1 MLEFAEIR
9 CPITVAVADM
19 GVDVVIGIDFMK
31 TYDVEISVSKN
42 TMTVQGKAI
51 SLQCTGKTGCFRVVL
66 TEKAVIPPGCEM
78 IAQGRVIDSGI
89 ETIGL
94 GIVEPTEKPSNLD
107 RGVVA
112 RVLVE
117 GKRDIPLRI
126 ANFSNTEQTLYPY
139 TNVATISKVNK
150 IEECQRGYFAD
161 HGLPN
166 HLTDLYK
173 RASEGMPMKQK
184 RQVSSLLSKYATVF
198 SESDHNLGRTGIIKY
213 RIPTGD
219 ARPIK
224 QPPRRVPVHMQEVVE
239 RQMDQ
244 MLSDGVIQPSS
255 SPSASGIVLVR
266 KKDGTRR
273 FCVDYRRLNDVTIK
287 DAYPLSRVDESLE
300 QLAGSSWFSCLDIS
314 SGYWQVE
321 VDREDKPKTAFT
333 TRKGLFEFN
342 VMPFGLCNPPAT
354 FERLIESVLTGLH
367 WKICLIYLGNI
378 IVTGK
383 SFEDMISNL
392 ESVLKRFAEA
402 GVKLKP
408 RKCQLFK
415 REVTFLG
422 HVITR
427 HGIKTDPEKTECIKL
442 WPTPTNVTEVRSF
455 LGLCSYY

>member
-1 MLEFAEIR
+1 MNVTGCAELVLEFAEIR

-19 GVDVVIGIDFMK
+19 DVDVVIGIDFMK
-31 TYDVEISVSKN
+31 TYDVEVSVSKN
-42 TMTVQGKAI
+42 TMTVQSKAI
-51 SLQCTGKTGCFRVVL
+51 SLQCTGKTGCLRVVL
-66 TEKAVIPPGCEM
+66 TEKVVIPPGCEM

-94 GIVEPTEKPSNLD
+94 GIVEPTEKQSNLD

-117 GKRDIPLRI
+117 GKRYIPLRI

-139 TNVATISKVNK
+139 TSVATISKVNK
-150 IEECQRGYFAD
+150 IEEGQRVYCAD

-173 RASEGMPMKQK
+173 RASEGMTMKQK

-198 SESDHNLGRTGIIKY
+198 SESYHDLGRTGIIKH

-224 QPPRRVPVHMQEVVE
+224 QPLRRVPVHMQEEVE
-239 RQMDQ
+239 KQIDQ

-255 SPSASGIVLVR
+255 SPWASGIVLVR

-287 DAYPLSRVDESLE
+287 DAYPLPRVDESLE
-300 QLAGSSWFSCLDIS
+300 QLAGPSWFSCLDLS

-321 VDREDKPKTAFT
+321 VDRKDKPKTAFT

-342 VMPFGLCNPPAT
+342 VMPFGLCNAPAT
-354 FERLIESVLTGLH
+354 FEGLIESVLTGLH
-367 WKICLIYLGNI
+367 WKICLIYLDNI

-383 SFEDMISNL
+383 SFEDMISKL
-392 ESVLKRFAEA
+392 ESVLKGFAEA
-402 GVKLKP
+402 GLKLKP

-427 HGIKTDPEKTECIKL
+427 HGIKNRPRENRMYQTMA
-442 WPTPTNVTEVRSF
+442 NSNQR
-455 LGLCSYY
+455 Y